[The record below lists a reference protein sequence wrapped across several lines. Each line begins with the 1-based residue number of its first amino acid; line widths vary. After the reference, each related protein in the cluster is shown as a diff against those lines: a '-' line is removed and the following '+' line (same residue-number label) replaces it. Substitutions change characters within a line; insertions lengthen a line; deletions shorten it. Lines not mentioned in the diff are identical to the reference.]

1 MIWWVGGGLSE
12 ILMRLGIILVSLA
25 DVSLDNHLTLEFLL
39 AEQGRVCVR
48 TNTSCCTWISVTGH
62 AKVHIKEIYDQ
73 AEWLHNFGRG
83 NIASLV

>member
-1 MIWWVGGGLSE
+1 MVWLLPEALMGLETS
-12 ILMRLGIILVSLA
+12 LVFLA
-25 DVSLDNHLTLEFLL
+25 DAVVECHLALDYLL

-48 TNTSCCTWISVTGH
+48 TNTSCCTWINVTGH

>member
-1 MIWWVGGGLSE
+1 MVWLLLEALMGLETS
-12 ILMRLGIILVSLA
+12 LVFLA
-25 DVSLDNHLTLEFLL
+25 DVVVDCHLALDYFL

-48 TNTSCCTWISVTGH
+48 TNTCCCTWSNATGH
-62 AKVHIKEIYDQ
+62 VKVHIKEIYDQ